1 MSKFSRIAA
10 VLGISLSAIVM
21 AGAAR
26 AATATA
32 TFNVT
37 ATVNAT
43 CTISAANLNFGT
55 YSPASG
61 SPTVG
66 STNLTAQC
74 TNGTPYQ
81 ISLSA
86 GTTKG
91 ATIGTRLMTNGT
103 STLSYNLFTNS
114 SDTTIFGDGTT
125 SGSTT
130 ASGTGNG
137 NAQTIPV
144 YGAIPAGQFVS
155 PGSYSDS
162 ITATISY

>member
-1 MSKFSRIAA
+1 MHKITRYIAA
-10 VLGISLSAIVM
+10 VALMGSALI
-21 AGAAR
+21 ATGSAR

-43 CTISAANLNFGT
+43 CTIAATNLNFGT
-55 YSPASG
+55 YTPSSG
-61 SPTVG
+61 SPTTG
-66 STNLTAQC
+66 SSTLTAQC
-74 TNGTPYQ
+74 TNGTPYA

-91 ATIGTRLMTNGT
+91 ATIGQRLMTNGT
-103 STLSYNLFTNS
+103 STLAYNLYTNS
-114 SDTTIFGDGTT
+114 SDTTIFGDGST
-125 SGSTT
+125 SGSSTST
-130 ASGTGNG
+130 GTGTG
-137 NAQTIPV
+137 SPQTISV

-155 PGSYSDS
+155 PGSYSDA